1 MPPCPP
7 FCAAQYPTGG
17 ENICVTKG
25 VISRIDRQ
33 LYSHGRTSLLALQ
46 IDAAIK

>member
-1 MPPCPP
+1 M
-7 FCAAQYPTGG
+7 QYPTGG

-25 VISRIDRQ
+25 VISRVDRQ